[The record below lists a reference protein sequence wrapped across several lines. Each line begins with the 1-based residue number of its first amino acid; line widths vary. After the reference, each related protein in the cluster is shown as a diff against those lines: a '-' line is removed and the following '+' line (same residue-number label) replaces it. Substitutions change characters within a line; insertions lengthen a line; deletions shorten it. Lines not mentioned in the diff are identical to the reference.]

1 MTTIRTRETSVRIA
15 HLFMNLDRLMDG
27 LDAVITSKYVPEYIK
42 EKLTLIKKS
51 YEKDISIERI
61 VRFRIYFMR

>member
-27 LDAVITSKYVPEYIK
+27 LDAAITSKYVPEYIK
-42 EKLTLIKKS
+42 EKLTLIKDN
-51 YEKDISIERI
+51 EEL
-61 VRFRIYFMR
+61 

>member
-51 YEKDISIERI
+51 YEKYISIERI
-61 VRFRIYFMR
+61 VMFSIYFMR

>member
-15 HLFMNLDRLMDG
+15 HLFMNLDRLKDG

-42 EKLTLIKKS
+42 EKLTLIKK
-51 YEKDISIERI
+51 KL
-61 VRFRIYFMR
+61 